1 MKARA
6 ERAGP
11 NLRFPSREIYRPID
25 WPNHRPHETF
35 GQADSACRAGTLA
48 QTHFGL
54 ESEGSQP
61 DDDVQTNNEHRPAWH
76 LSIPPRC
83 RLKSQYHAARPR
95 CQYPQKSTLGL
106 LRIASATMR
115 SIWLP
120 FGSRR

>member
-11 NLRFPSREIYRPID
+11 NLRFPSRKIYRPID

-76 LSIPPRC
+76 RSIPQGADLNPNITPPGR
-83 RLKSQYHAARPR
+83 AA
-95 CQYPQKSTLGL
+95 ST
-106 LRIASATMR
+106 
-115 SIWLP
+115 
-120 FGSRR
+120 RRN